1 LNQSV
6 TMIWPSGLARH
17 QDEDHVVE
25 DLFHLRRVVG
35 RQVVHELEGHLRG
48 ADLRGVNGAGD
59 EQHQL
64 ALAEDL
70 VPLCVGRRTALEVQL
85 LLQPFVAVQVLE
97 RVRGA
102 DFERDER
109 IAAAGLAELAEAHAV
124 GIRRGQLHVVDDLVP
139 AGKLVVGADLVAE
152 ELLGRLERSRRVD
165 DHCRETGEHERGHQ
179 HAAANHEASREHY
192 IIAVTPMLNTR
203 SRMDAI
209 QAPIIAVIGD
219 LIRQNPGTISLGQ
232 GVVHYGPPQ
241 AALDA
246 ARAALPQPET
256 HGYQDGVGI
265 PQLVA
270 AIDTKL
276 RRDNGIDCRNG
287 LRVMV
292 TAGGNMAFVHAI
304 LAITQPGDEIILPV
318 PFYFNHEMAIQMAD
332 CAAVLVPTDDRYQ
345 LNLDAIR
352 RAITPRT
359 RAIVT
364 VTPNNPTG
372 AVFPEAALRE
382 VNDLCARHGLFHIS
396 DEVYE
401 YFTYG
406 SAVHASP
413 GAFDGANAHTIS
425 LFSLSK
431 AYGFAGWRI
440 GYMVYPERLHDAIAK
455 VRTRCSCAHRS
466 SRRSRRSR
474 PWRSVRRTAG
484 NTSSHSPKCATSCCP
499 SCARS
504 SRCAPC
510 RRPRAPS
517 TASCASTQTPI
528 RLRSPSG

>member
-1 LNQSV
+1 
-6 TMIWPSGLARH
+6 
-17 QDEDHVVE
+17 
-25 DLFHLRRVVG
+25 
-35 RQVVHELEGHLRG
+35 
-48 ADLRGVNGAGD
+48 
-59 EQHQL
+59 
-64 ALAEDL
+64 
-70 VPLCVGRRTALEVQL
+70 
-85 LLQPFVAVQVLE
+85 
-97 RVRGA
+97 
-102 DFERDER
+102 
-109 IAAAGLAELAEAHAV
+109 
-124 GIRRGQLHVVDDLVP
+124 
-139 AGKLVVGADLVAE
+139 
-152 ELLGRLERSRRVD
+152 
-165 DHCRETGEHERGHQ
+165 
-179 HAAANHEASREHY
+179 
-192 IIAVTPMLNTR
+192 
-203 SRMDAI
+203 MDAI

-219 LIRQNPGTISLGQ
+219 LIRQHPGTISLGQ

-241 AALDA
+241 TALDA

-256 HGYQDGVGI
+256 HGYQDGAGI

-270 AIDTKL
+270 AIEAKL
-276 RRDNGIDCRNG
+276 RRDNGIDRRNG

-304 LAITQPGDEIILPV
+304 LAITQPGDEVILPV

-372 AVFPEAALRE
+372 AVFPEAALRD

-406 SAVHASP
+406 SAAHVSP
-413 GAFDGANAHTIS
+413 GAFAGAHAHTIS

-440 GYMVYPERLHDAIAK
+440 GYMAYPEHLEAAMVKIQDTVLICPPAVSQQAALAALMVGRGHAAAHVEQLDATRRLIFDILDADDVPCEVPVAEGAFYYLL
-455 VRTRCSCAHRS
+455 R
-466 SRRSRRSR
+466 
-474 PWRSVRRTAG
+474 
-484 NTSSHSPKCATSCCP
+484 SHSTLDSMTLTE
-499 SCARS
+499 RL
-504 SRCAPC
+504 
-510 RRPRAPS
+510 
-517 TASCASTQTPI
+517 I
-528 RLRSPSG
+528 REHRVAAIPGSAFADPSPSSIRISYGALDADSIAEGVGRLVSGLRALS